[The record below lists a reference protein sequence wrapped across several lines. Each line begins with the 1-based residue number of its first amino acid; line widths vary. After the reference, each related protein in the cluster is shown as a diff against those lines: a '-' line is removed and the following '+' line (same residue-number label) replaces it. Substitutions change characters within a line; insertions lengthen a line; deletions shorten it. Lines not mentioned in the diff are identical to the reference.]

1 MITKKLN
8 KTSRKMGANYVYRLE
23 ELGTVCS
30 RRIENFPKIW
40 YYLKNPHFFPIIM
53 KLSQNGQP

>member
-23 ELGTVCS
+23 ELGTVCVAGEL
-30 RRIENFPKIW
+30 RIFQK
-40 YYLKNPHFFPIIM
+40 YGII
-53 KLSQNGQP
+53 

>member
-30 RRIENFPKIW
+30 KRIENFPKIW
-40 YYLKNPHFFPIIM
+40 YY
-53 KLSQNGQP
+53 